1 MATLAATA
9 PAPGSPQPER
19 LVSLDAFRG
28 MTIAGM
34 ILVNNPGTWAH
45 VYPPLL
51 HAPWHGWTHTDLVF
65 PFFLFIVGVAM
76 VYSFAGRRARG
87 DSAGRLA
94 LHTLRRSAIIVG
106 IGLFLTGFP
115 HFELA
120 TWRIPGVLQRI
131 GVCYLFAALLY
142 LYLGRRAR
150 VAATAALL
158 VGYWA
163 ILALIPAPGA
173 PPEADPLSMEWNIA
187 AWVDRQVMLGHL
199 WKPTWDPE
207 GLLSTLPAI
216 ATVLL
221 GVFTGEW
228 LRSERRS
235 VKQKVV
241 GLLVAGAAGLAGGLL
256 WDQWFPINKNL
267 WTSSYVIF
275 TAGYALVVLGA
286 CVWLIDVRRWQ
297 KWSRPFV
304 IYGMNAI
311 AIYTLSGLIE
321 KSIVTWA
328 VPTAEGSRLI
338 KTWIFQTLFA
348 PLASP
353 MTASLL
359 YAVTYVLFTF
369 LIAWALYRR
378 RIFIKI

>member
-1 MATLAATA
+1 MATAAATA
-9 PAPGSPQPER
+9 PAPGGAKPER

-28 MTIAGM
+28 LTIAGM

-76 VYSFAGRRARG
+76 VYSFSGRRARG

-115 HFELA
+115 YFELA

-150 VAATAALL
+150 VVATLALL
-158 VGYWA
+158 LGYWA
-163 ILALIPAPGA
+163 IMALIPVPGA
-173 PPEADPLSMEWNIA
+173 PPDADPLSMEWNIA
-187 AWVDRQVMLGHL
+187 AYVDRQVMLGHL

-221 GVFTGEW
+221 GIFTGEW
-228 LRSERRS
+228 LRSERRTVS
-235 VKQKVV
+235 QKVV
-241 GLLVAGAAGLAGGLL
+241 GLLVAGAAGLAAGLL
-256 WDQWFPINKNL
+256 WDLWFPINKNL
-267 WTSSYVIF
+267 WTSSYVVF
-275 TAGYALVVLGA
+275 TAGYALVVLGV
-286 CVWLIDVRRWQ
+286 CVWLIDVQRWQ

-321 KSIVTWA
+321 KSIVTWS

-369 LIAWALYRR
+369 LIAWILYRR

>member
-1 MATLAATA
+1 MATVAATA
-9 PAPGSPQPER
+9 AAPGGTKPGR

-28 MTIAGM
+28 LTIAGM

-106 IGLFLTGFP
+106 LGLFLTGFP

-120 TWRIPGVLQRI
+120 SWRLPGVLQRI

-142 LYLGRRAR
+142 LYLSRRAR
-150 VAATAALL
+150 VAATLALL
-158 VGYWA
+158 LGYWA
-163 ILALIPAPGA
+163 ILTLVPVPGA
-173 PPEADPLSMEWNIA
+173 PADADPLSMEWNIA
-187 AWVDRQVMLGHL
+187 AYVDRQVMLGHL

-228 LRSERRS
+228 LRSERRT

-241 GLLVAGAAGLAGGLL
+241 GLLLAGAAGLAGGLL
-256 WDQWFPINKNL
+256 WNLWFPINKNL
-267 WTSSYVIF
+267 WTSSYVVF
-275 TAGYALVVLGA
+275 TAGYALVVLGV
-286 CVWLIDVRRWQ
+286 CVWLIDVRGWQ

-321 KSIVTWA
+321 KSIVTWS
-328 VPTAEGSRLI
+328 VPGADGPRLI
-338 KTWIFQTLFA
+338 KTWIFQTVFA
-348 PLASP
+348 PLADP

-359 YAVTYVLFTF
+359 YALSYVLFTF
-369 LIAWALYRR
+369 LIAWLLYRR